1 MHPRCSIRRD
11 LLRLSHLRE
20 TKSIKEVIAH
30 RTEANTTGNRAGNR
44 IKMDGQTTITG
55 RNNKSTSSTTLI
67 LILPESTITTLNGIQ
82 PTERALDFRVTQR
95 QAGEVRKAM
104 TGTTRAVRM
113 IAIRLEE
120 GVQEMIH
127 RAEDLSEVDRREE
140 DSLVE
145 DHQVV
150 EVRLEE
156 DISVE
161 DHTEVVDH
169 RVEGPGGGSTPTGTV
184 EQTEFVEGRWI
195 GPFLLEVQVVCSGHT
210 RFERMIR

>member
-1 MHPRCSIRRD
+1 MYPRSSIRGD
-11 LLRLSHLRE
+11 PLRLSHLRE

-30 RTEANTTGNRAGNR
+30 RTEANTTGSRAGNR
-44 IKMDGQTTITG
+44 IKMDGQMTITG
-55 RNNKSTSSTTLI
+55 RNNRSTNSTTLI

-95 QAGEVRKAM
+95 QAGEVREAM
-104 TGTTRAVRM
+104 RGTTKAVRM

-150 EVRLEE
+150 EVRPEE

-169 RVEGPGGGSTPTGTV
+169 RVEGPGGGLTPTGTM
-184 EQTEFVEGRWI
+184 E
-195 GPFLLEVQVVCSGHT
+195 
-210 RFERMIR
+210 